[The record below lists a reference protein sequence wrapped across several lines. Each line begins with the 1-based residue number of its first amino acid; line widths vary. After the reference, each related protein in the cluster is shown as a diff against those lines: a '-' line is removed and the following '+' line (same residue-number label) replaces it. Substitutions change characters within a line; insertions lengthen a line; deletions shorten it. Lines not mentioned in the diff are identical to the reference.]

1 MRVLNSLHALWAEL
15 STQARIK
22 LFVGVVGLLI
32 GLPTSAIGL
41 VWLETRQAVQ
51 LSNCSDDFA
60 QPLLNALMQNDEK
73 LIEQAASLDRGEQSK
88 RCAVGALQRPTG
100 TASFLLDEHRRLAD
114 VSH

>member
-1 MRVLNSLHALWAEL
+1 MRVLNALHALWDGL

-22 LFVGVVGLLI
+22 LSVGVMGLLI

-41 VWLETRQAVQ
+41 VWRETRQAVQ
-51 LSNCSDDFA
+51 LSNCSDDLA
-60 QPLLNALMQNDEK
+60 QPLLNAFLQTDENG
-73 LIEQAASLDRGEQSK
+73 IEQAASPDRGEQSK
-88 RCAVGALQRPTG
+88 RCAVGALQRPKG